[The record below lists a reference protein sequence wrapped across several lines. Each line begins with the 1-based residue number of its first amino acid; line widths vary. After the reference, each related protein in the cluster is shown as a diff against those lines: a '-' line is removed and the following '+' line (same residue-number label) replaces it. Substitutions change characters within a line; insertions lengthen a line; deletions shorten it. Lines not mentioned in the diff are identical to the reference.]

1 MVTDGCYDH
10 GDKASFEESG
20 SSEDEQDGDQDKDNI
35 EGKRHYI
42 YQIEHLLSKGW
53 GQCHTVAVPSILD
66 SPNARDLAIPSR
78 P

>member
-10 GDKASFEESG
+10 RDKASFEESG
-20 SSEDEQDGDQDKDNI
+20 SSEDEQDGVQNKDNI

-42 YQIEHLLSKGW
+42 YQIEDLLSKGW
-53 GQCHTVAVPSILD
+53 GQGHTVPFPSILD
-66 SPNARDLAIPSR
+66 SPNARDLVIPSK